1 MMNLTEYIR
10 HQCTAFLFF
19 CTMTTF
25 NDHIKIENLMDAIKN
40 LAREFANISSK
51 MERLENGL
59 EIRMS
64 DVIKEVH
71 TQTDKVIVNV
81 SDLDEAKIMKLD
93 DKITSTEVTLASRV
107 VYDMNTMVTDIQI
120 AADPVVKIWRI
131 I

>member
-1 MMNLTEYIR
+1 
-10 HQCTAFLFF
+10 
-19 CTMTTF
+19 MTTF